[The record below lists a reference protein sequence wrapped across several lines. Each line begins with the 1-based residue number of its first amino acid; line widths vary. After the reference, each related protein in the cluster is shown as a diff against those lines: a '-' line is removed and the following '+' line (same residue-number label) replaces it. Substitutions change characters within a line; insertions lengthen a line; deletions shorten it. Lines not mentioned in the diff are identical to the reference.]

1 MPTVRINRINMYYEL
16 HGAGEAFALLPGLG
30 SDVSDYTR
38 VIDGLSE
45 HYRVVA
51 LDPRG
56 AGRTDKPDMPYSI
69 ELMAE
74 DAAGL
79 LTAVGISSAHVLGHS
94 MGGRIALA
102 LALRHPELVR
112 SLVLV
117 STSARIP
124 GRRTSV
130 WLLGGFWR
138 RMPVLRSRGDHPQPY
153 YAFVRQFEASGS
165 YDCSARLG
173 EIRAPTLVVHGKRD
187 RLVPLGLAEEMHAG
201 IRDSKMVVLGG
212 GHLRLFFKPEEC
224 VRVIT
229 EFLRNP

>member
-1 MPTVRINRINMYYEL
+1 MPTVRVNDINMYYEL
-16 HGAGEAFALLPGLG
+16 RGEGEPFALLPGLG
-30 SDVSDYTR
+30 SDVSDYAR
-38 VIDGLSE
+38 IIEGLSK

-51 LDPRG
+51 LDNRG
-56 AGRTDKPDMPYSI
+56 AGRTDKPDTPYSI
-69 ELMAE
+69 EMMAD

-79 LTAVGISSAHVLGHS
+79 LTAVGISSTHVLGHS

-117 STSARIP
+117 STSARVS
-124 GRRTSV
+124 GRRGRV
-130 WLLGGFWR
+130 RLLGGFWR
-138 RMPVLRSRGDHPQPY
+138 RMPVLRSLGDHPQPY
-153 YAFVRQFEASGS
+153 YAFVRQFEASGN

-187 RLVPLGLAEEMHAG
+187 RLVPLKLAEETHAG
-201 IRDSKMVVLGG
+201 IRASKMVVLGG

-224 VRVIT
+224 VRAIT
-229 EFLRNP
+229 EFLRTP